1 MRSSQVLQILRLGRR
16 LPMPPAL
23 PEIESKINKKSV
35 SKKRAKQC
43 AKVVPTDSHA
53 DPHGRQNSAK
63 IMRKVTPKCLSE
75 KKITK
80 VVHPR
85 PFRMHTDLQSEAP
98 ARAGASFSLSPLSR
112 KSAPKVVPLVPFW
125 EVFGHQNRIKSAK
138 EAFKKIIGKSM

>member
-1 MRSSQVLQILRLGRR
+1 
-16 LPMPPAL
+16 MPPAL

-85 PFRMHTDLQSEAP
+85 PFRMPSDLQNNAP
-98 ARAGASFSLSPLSR
+98 AYTAALFSLFPLSR
-112 KSAPKVVPLVPFW
+112 KCVPKLSLWHPF
-125 EVFGHQNRIKSAK
+125 GTRLATNIAQNQANKP
-138 EAFKKIIGKSM
+138 